1 MYDVLHWSDV
11 FFFFR
16 KVQDNTYIHPR
27 IVILRFVTTSG
38 ILPEKGRH
46 QQKSDGYSL
55 GSTKSHSFITTQ
67 EGDIKMLVTSLRMLP
82 DI

>member
-1 MYDVLHWSDV
+1 MYYTDQ
-11 FFFFR
+11 FFSSG
-16 KVQDNTYIHPR
+16 KCKITQHYIHPR
-27 IVILRFVTTSG
+27 NVILRIVTTPW

-46 QQKSDGYSL
+46 QPKSGGYFL

>member
-1 MYDVLHWSDV
+1 MYYTDQ
-11 FFFFR
+11 FFFLR
-16 KVQDNTYIHPR
+16 KVQDNTALLYIHPR
-27 IVILRFVTTSG
+27 NVILRIVTTPW

-46 QQKSDGYSL
+46 QPKSGGYFQ

-67 EGDIKMLVTSLRMLP
+67 EGDIKMLVTSLRMVP